1 MFTMFAVRRIEQQMV
16 KTSCVFY
23 GFLLYRIKKNV
34 SKTFVED
41 VMGIGHVFLETV
53 YIAGHTIAK
62 ITFRIGYENYVICM
76 KSLI

>member
-23 GFLLYRIKKNV
+23 GFLLYRIKKNA

-41 VMGIGHVFLETV
+41 VMGIGHVFFLRQYSTYRV
-53 YIAGHTIAK
+53 VPIL
-62 ITFRIGYENYVICM
+62 GYR
-76 KSLI
+76 LRH